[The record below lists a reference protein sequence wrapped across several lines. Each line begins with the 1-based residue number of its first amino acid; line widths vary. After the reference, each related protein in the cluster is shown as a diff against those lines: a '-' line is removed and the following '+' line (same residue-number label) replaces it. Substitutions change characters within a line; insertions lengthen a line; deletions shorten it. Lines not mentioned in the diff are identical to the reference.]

1 MVSMDG
7 FHATP
12 DGDLDWHTVNPEFHR
27 FAVAQLDRADVLVF
41 GRVTYTAMA
50 QFWTSPMAEEVDHE
64 TAVRMKRLRKVV
76 CSRTLEEAPWAPSSI
91 IRDDVV
97 GALARLKG
105 ETDGDLLILG
115 SASLIA
121 TLTEAGVLD
130 ELRLMIAPVALGQGR
145 PALEALSRRITF
157 DLGDVRRFESGNL
170 FLTYRPVGAK

>member
-1 MVSMDG
+1 M
-7 FHATP
+7 
-12 DGDLDWHTVNPEFHR
+12 
-27 FAVAQLDRADVLVF
+27 
-41 GRVTYTAMA
+41 
-50 QFWTSPMAEEVDHE
+50 
-64 TAVRMKRLRKVV
+64 
-76 CSRTLEEAPWAPSSI
+76 
-91 IRDDVV
+91 
-97 GALARLKG
+97 ARLKG